1 MTSKH
6 QDSTQDRRASVFG
19 VFIAFLRMGLVS
31 FGGPVAHIGYF
42 RDEFVVRRRWLG
54 EKAYADLVALCQ
66 FLPGPASSQVGIA
79 LGLSQSGIAGGVAA
93 WVGFTLPSAILLA
106 LFAAG
111 LQTFGGLDAG
121 WLHGLKVVTVAVV
134 AYAVW
139 TMGKQLCPDRARA
152 TIAVLATIGVLAIP
166 GVSGQVAVIV
176 LGAFVGAIWLDA
188 NASDRNAGVDFGVT
202 RSAGVVA
209 LVLFFLLLIL
219 LPGIATGTGLLHVEL
234 FDSFF
239 RSGALVFGGGHVVLP
254 LLQAEV
260 VPPGWVDTDQFLAG
274 YGAAQAI
281 PGPLFSFAAY
291 LGSIIDGW
299 GGAVLCLVAIFLPA
313 FLLVIG
319 VLPFWT
325 RLSASTY
332 ARSTLAGV
340 NAAVV
345 GLLLAALYD
354 PVITS
359 AIRSAEDAALALG
372 AFALLA
378 FWKVSPVIVV
388 VVTAVASASLKF
400 LLT

>member
-1 MTSKH
+1 MTSRH
-6 QDSTQDRRASVFG
+6 QGSAQDRKASVFG
-19 VFIAFLRMGLVS
+19 VFVAFLRMGLVS

-42 RDEFVVRRRWLG
+42 RDEFVVRRRWLAD
-54 EKAYADLVALCQ
+54 KAYADLVALCQ

-79 LGLSQSGIAGGVAA
+79 LGLSQSGIIGGIAA
-93 WVGFTLPSAILLA
+93 WVGFTLPSAILLV

-111 LQTFGGLDAG
+111 LQISGGVDAG

-134 AYAVW
+134 AHAVW
-139 TMGKQLCPDRARA
+139 TMGKQLCPDRPRA
-152 TIAVLATIGVLAIP
+152 TLAVLATIGVLVLP
-166 GVSGQVAVIV
+166 GVSGQIAVIV

-188 NASDRNAGVDFGVT
+188 SAGEKSTSVDFGVT
-202 RSAGVVA
+202 RSAGVAA

-219 LPGIATGTGLLHVEL
+219 LPGIATGTGLIYAEL

-260 VPPGWVDTDQFLAG
+260 VPPGWVDNDRFLAG

-291 LGSIIDGW
+291 LGYIAQGW
-299 GGAVLCLVAIFLPA
+299 GGAVLCLAAIFLPA

-325 RLSASTY
+325 RLSASAY
-332 ARSTLAGV
+332 ARSTIAGV

-388 VVTAVASASLKF
+388 VVTAIASA
-400 LLT
+400 LLRLI

>member
-31 FGGPVAHIGYF
+31 FGGPIAHIGYF

-54 EKAYADLVALCQ
+54 DKAYADLVALCQ

-79 LGLSQSGIAGGVAA
+79 LGLSQSGIAGGIAA

-106 LFAAG
+106 LFATG
-111 LQTFGGLDAG
+111 LQTFGGLDAD

-139 TMGKQLCPDRARA
+139 TMGKQLCPDRPRA
-152 TIAVLATIGVLAIP
+152 TLAVLAAIAVLALP

-188 NASDRNAGVDFGVT
+188 NAGDSNARVDFGVT

-219 LPGIATGTGLLHVEL
+219 LPGFATGTGLLHVEL

-260 VPPGWVDTDQFLAG
+260 VPPGWVDNDQFLAG

-299 GGAVLCLVAIFLPA
+299 RGAALCLAAIFLPG

-319 VLPFWT
+319 VLPFWS

-359 AIRSAEDAALALG
+359 AMRSTADAALALG

-378 FWKVSPVIVV
+378 FWKISPVIVV
-388 VVTAVASASLKF
+388 VVTAVASA
-400 LLT
+400 LLRFI

>member
-6 QDSTQDRRASVFG
+6 QDSTQERRASVFG

-31 FGGPVAHIGYF
+31 FGGPIAHIGYF

-54 EKAYADLVALCQ
+54 EKAYADLIALCQ

-79 LGLSQSGIAGGVAA
+79 LGLSQSGIAGGIAA

-111 LQTFGGLDAG
+111 LQTFGGLDAD

-139 TMGKQLCPDRARA
+139 TMGKQLCPDRPRA
-152 TIAVLATIGVLAIP
+152 TLAVLAAIGVLALP

-188 NASDRNAGVDFGVT
+188 NAGDSNARVDFGVT

-219 LPGIATGTGLLHVEL
+219 LPGFATGTGLLQVEL

-260 VPPGWVDTDQFLAG
+260 VPPGWVDNDQFLAG

-291 LGSIIDGW
+291 LGTIIDGW
-299 GGAVLCLVAIFLPA
+299 RGAVLCLVAIFLPG

-319 VLPFWT
+319 VLPFWS

-359 AIRSAEDAALALG
+359 AIRSTADAALALG

-378 FWKVSPVIVV
+378 FWKISPVIVV
-388 VVTAVASASLKF
+388 VATAVASA
-400 LLT
+400 LLRFV

>member
-6 QDSTQDRRASVFG
+6 QDSTQDRKASVFG
-19 VFIAFLRMGLVS
+19 VFFAFLRMGLVS

-79 LGLSQSGIAGGVAA
+79 LGLSQSGIAGGIAA

-106 LFAAG
+106 MFAAG

-152 TIAVLATIGVLAIP
+152 TIAVLATIGVLALP

-176 LGAFVGAIWLDA
+176 IGAFVGAIWLDA
-188 NASDRNAGVDFGVT
+188 NASDKTAGVDFGVT

-260 VPPGWVDTDQFLAG
+260 VPPGWVDADQFLAG

-291 LGSIIDGW
+291 LGAIIDGW
-299 GGAVLCLVAIFLPA
+299 GGALLCLIAIFLPA

-388 VVTAVASASLKF
+388 AVTAVASA
-400 LLT
+400 LLRLL

>member
-6 QDSTQDRRASVFG
+6 RDSTQDRRASVFG

-79 LGLSQSGIAGGVAA
+79 LGLSQSGIAGGIAA

-106 LFAAG
+106 LFAVG

-139 TMGKQLCPDRARA
+139 TMGKQLCPDRPRA

-188 NASDRNAGVDFGVT
+188 NASDQTAGVDFGVT

-219 LPGIATGTGLLHVEL
+219 LPGIATGTGLLQVEL

-260 VPPGWVDTDQFLAG
+260 VPPGWVDADQFLAG

-291 LGSIIDGW
+291 LGAIIDGW
-299 GGAVLCLVAIFLPA
+299 GAAALCLVAIFLPG

-332 ARSTLAGV
+332 AHSTLAGV

-388 VVTAVASASLKF
+388 AVTAVASALLRF
-400 LLT
+400 L

>member
-1 MTSKH
+1 MSSKH
-6 QDSTQDRRASVFG
+6 HDSVRDRKASAFG
-19 VFIAFLRMGLVS
+19 VFVAFLRMGLVS

-42 RDEFVVRRRWLG
+42 RDEFVVRRRWLAD
-54 EKAYADLVALCQ
+54 KAYADLVALCQ

-79 LGLSQSGIAGGVAA
+79 LGLSQSGIIGAIAA
-93 WVGFTLPSAILLA
+93 WVGFTLPSAILLV

-111 LQTFGGLDAG
+111 LQISGGVDIG

-134 AYAVW
+134 AHAVW
-139 TMGKQLCPDRARA
+139 TMGRQLCPDRPRA
-152 TIAVLATIGVLAIP
+152 TLAVLATIGVLVLP
-166 GVSGQVAVIV
+166 GVSGQIAVIV

-188 NASDRNAGVDFGVT
+188 SAGEKSTSVDFGVT
-202 RSAGVVA
+202 RSAGVAA

-219 LPGIATGTGLLHVEL
+219 LPGIASGTGLIYAEL

-260 VPPGWVDTDQFLAG
+260 VPPGWVDNDRFLAG

-291 LGSIIDGW
+291 LGYVAQGW
-299 GGAVLCLVAIFLPA
+299 GGAVLCLVAIFVPA

-325 RLSASTY
+325 RLSASAY

-354 PVITS
+354 PVFTS
-359 AIRSAEDAALALG
+359 AIRSGEDLALALG

-388 VVTAVASASLKF
+388 VVTAIASA
-400 LLT
+400 LLRLL